1 MYQNPS
7 MDFFFFFFCINEPS
21 IFSTNSDLFLEK
33 DILTYLSNK
42 LKPFNACFALVE
54 LVILLKIIKA
64 YPLILLFFLQIISKI
79 SPY

>member
-1 MYQNPS
+1 
-7 MDFFFFFFCINEPS
+7 
-21 IFSTNSDLFLEK
+21 LEK